1 MSLSRDL
8 IIAVYVAVVL
18 AVVVLAVAAHRDGT
32 RLASLADVFGR
43 LSARRF
49 GRVAV
54 TFGWWW
60 LGWHFFVR

>member
-1 MSLSRDL
+1 VHALTVAGYLVIAAAAVIVGLMARRSGSRLPTIGD
-8 IIAVYVAVVL
+8 VY
-18 AVVVLAVAAHRDGT
+18 
-32 RLASLADVFGR
+32 SK

-54 TFGWWW
+54 MLSWWW

>member
-1 MSLSRDL
+1 MSRDL
-8 IIAVYVAVVL
+8 FVAGYVAVVL
-18 AVVVLAVAAHRDGT
+18 AVVVLAATARREGT
-32 RLASLADVFGR
+32 RLASLADVFGQ

-54 TFGWWW
+54 GFGWWW